1 MKEVLRPT
9 VIACDIDDEMTES
22 EDSMLFT
29 RTRMRIGEK
38 KSFWDENRYIRCN
51 FHIMLNYNPFSS
63 RYSTSTTDKARHE

>member
-29 RTRMRIGEK
+29 RTRIRIRERKRVLGCDNSHK
-38 KSFWDENRYIRCN
+38 V
-51 FHIMLNYNPFSS
+51 
-63 RYSTSTTDKARHE
+63 

>member
-29 RTRMRIGEK
+29 RTRIRIREKESFGMRQQ
-38 KSFWDENRYIRCN
+38 
-51 FHIMLNYNPFSS
+51 P
-63 RYSTSTTDKARHE
+63 